1 MTGRHKSPGRLESA
15 GKLPCYSWWM
25 KNIYP
30 FHIDYARALT
40 SGDIPA
46 LRKLIR
52 RALRAKPQME
62 FFTGDGTRKGLTRFE
77 ELATAVWRTFDAG
90 HFEHARLFL
99 AAGLPVDI
107 LMPDVD
113 GISWDTLWTPLD
125 VTLFA
130 GDGDEGGKLQLTKML
145 LAVGANTQRQFC
157 SLDGQ
162 EYQTPALVRTIA
174 AARALWEYGVPTQAF
189 VKLPSHVIARI

>member
-1 MTGRHKSPGRLESA
+1 MTNL
-15 GKLPCYSWWM
+15 
-25 KNIYP
+25 YP
-30 FHIDYARALT
+30 FHRDYVRALT
-40 SGDIPA
+40 TGNIHA
-46 LRKLIR
+46 IRKLIR
-52 RALRAKPQME
+52 RALRAKPQQE
-62 FFTGDGTRKGLTRFE
+62 FFTGDGTRMGLTRFE
-77 ELATAVWRTFDAG
+77 ELATAVWRTFEAG
-90 HFEHARLFL
+90 HVEHGRLFL
-99 AAGLPVDI
+99 VAGLPVDI

-145 LAVGANTQRQFC
+145 LAAGANTQRQFC

-174 AARALWEYGVPTQAF
+174 AARALWEFGVPPEDF
-189 VKLPSHVIARI
+189 VLLPEHLRARL